1 MPKAL
6 RKRFPPPS
14 LVLPL
19 LLVGLPASAQEPAP
33 APEFE
38 ILPEF
43 QAELAEISADP
54 RVAAALDEVLALE
67 DENERL
73 LIELTEI
80 PAPPF
85 MEEARAARYA
95 ELVGEAGLDAEIDE
109 IGNVIA
115 RRAGRS
121 GARTVAVVAH
131 LDTVFPEGT
140 DVTVRRDGDKLMAP
154 GIADDTRGLVTLLT
168 IIRLLDRHRLET
180 ADDVLF
186 VGSVGE
192 EGIGDLRGVKHLF
205 RDGGPEIHAFI
216 AIDGTSNTRVLN
228 HAIGSHRYR
237 VRFLGPG
244 GHSWGAFGL
253 GNPAHAMARAIALF
267 DDRAGEYVTS
277 GAKTTYNIG
286 RIGGGTSINSIPF
299 ENWMEVDM
307 RSMEPAR
314 LEEIDAIFQE
324 AMAEALAEQ
333 NDLRRDGEELT
344 VEIEKIGDRPS
355 GKVAVATPLIQRALA
370 ATRAVG
376 AEPELSMG
384 STDSNVPIARGI
396 PATTI
401 GSGGE
406 GFGAHSLH
414 EWWANRDGHLG
425 IQKALLLVLAE
436 AGFPTGSE
444 PGFEARP
451 EAGSETERR

>member
-1 MPKAL
+1 MPLSHSSSQLLSAL
-6 RKRFPPPS
+6 TVGLLLPA
-14 LVLPL
+14 LGVQAQELEVLP
-19 LLVGLPASAQEPAP
+19 EY
-33 APEFE
+33 E
-38 ILPEF
+38 
-43 QAELAEISADP
+43 AELAGITADG
-54 RVAAALDEVLALE
+54 RVSAALEEVLTMDE
-67 DENERL
+67 ENERL

-85 MEEARAARYA
+85 TEEVRAAHYLG
-95 ELVGEAGLDAEIDE
+95 LVREAGLEAELDE
-109 IGNVIA
+109 IGNVVA
-115 RRAGRS
+115 HRKGRT
-121 GARTVAVVAH
+121 GGRTIAVVAH

-154 GIADDTRGLVTLLT
+154 GIADDTRGLVTMLT
-168 IIRLLDRHRLET
+168 IVKLMDRHGLDTR
-180 ADDVLF
+180 DDVLF

-192 EGIGDLRGVKHLF
+192 EGTGDLRGVKHLF
-205 RDGGPEIHAFI
+205 RDGGPEIDAFI

-237 VRFLGPG
+237 VSFLGPG

-253 GNPAHAMARAIALF
+253 GNPAHAMARAIKLF
-267 DDRAGEYVTS
+267 DDRAGEYVTA

-307 RSMEPAR
+307 RSMEPGR
-314 LEEIDAIFQE
+314 LDEIDAIFQT
-324 AMAEALAEQ
+324 AMTDALAEQ
-333 NDLRRDGEELT
+333 NEMRRDGEELT
-344 VEIEKIGDRPS
+344 VDVELIGDRPS
-355 GKVAVATPLIQRALA
+355 GMVAIDTPLIQRALA

-436 AGFPTGSE
+436 AGLEG
-444 PGFEARP
+444 AN
-451 EAGSETERR
+451 

>member
-1 MPKAL
+1 MPA
-6 RKRFPPPS
+6 
-14 LVLPL
+14 
-19 LLVGLPASAQEPAP
+19 AAQELETL
-33 APEFE
+33 PEFE
-38 ILPEF
+38 
-43 QAELAEISADP
+43 AEMAAITADS
-54 RVAAALDEVLALE
+54 RVIAALDDVLAMDE
-67 DENERL
+67 ENERL

-85 MEEARAARYA
+85 MEEERAAHYRGLVSAAGLAA
-95 ELVGEAGLDAEIDE
+95 ELDG

-115 RRAGRS
+115 RRR
-121 GARTVAVVAH
+121 GATGERTVAVVAH

-154 GIADDTRGLVTLLT
+154 GIADDTRGLVTMLT
-168 IIRLLDRHRLET
+168 MIKLMDRHGLDTR
-180 ADDVLF
+180 DDVLF

-205 RDGGPEIHAFI
+205 REGGPEIHAFV

-253 GNPAHAMARAIALF
+253 GNPAHAMARAIKLF
-267 DDRAGEYVTS
+267 DDRAGEYVTA

-286 RIGGGTSINSIPF
+286 RIGGGTSVNSIPF

-307 RSMEPAR
+307 RSMEPQR
-314 LEEIDAIFQE
+314 LEEIDSIFQE
-324 AMAEALAEQ
+324 AMQEALAEQ
-333 NDLRRDGEELT
+333 NELRRDGEELT
-344 VEIEKIGDRPS
+344 VDIEMIGNRPS
-355 GKVAVATPLIQRALA
+355 GIVPVETPLIQRAFA

-384 STDSNVPIARGI
+384 STDSNVAISLGI

-436 AGFPTGSE
+436 AGFPSGN
-444 PGFEARP
+444 
-451 EAGSETERR
+451 

>member
-1 MPKAL
+1 MPLSHSRTQLFSVLVAAL
-6 RKRFPPPS
+6 AFPA
-14 LVLPL
+14 LGARAQQLEVLP
-19 LLVGLPASAQEPAP
+19 EY
-33 APEFE
+33 E
-38 ILPEF
+38 
-43 QAELAEISADP
+43 AELAEITADS
-54 RVAAALDEVLALE
+54 RVSAALEEVLAM
-67 DENERL
+67 DEANERL

-85 MEEARAARYA
+85 KEEVRAAHYRGLVQQAGLEA
-95 ELVGEAGLDAEIDE
+95 ELDE
-109 IGNVIA
+109 IGNVVA
-115 RRAGRS
+115 RRKGRT
-121 GARTVAVVAH
+121 GGRTVAVVAH

-140 DVTVRRDGDKLMAP
+140 DVTVTRDGDKLMAP
-154 GIADDTRGLVTLLT
+154 GIADDTRGLVTMLT
-168 IIRLLDRHRLET
+168 IVKLLNRHGLET
-180 ADDVLF
+180 RDDVLF

-205 RDGGPEIHAFI
+205 RDGGPQIDAFI

-253 GNPAHAMARAIALF
+253 GNPAHAMARAIKLF
-267 DDRAGEYVTS
+267 DDRAGEYVTA

-286 RIGGGTSINSIPF
+286 RIGGGTSVNSIPF

-307 RSMEPAR
+307 RSMEPGR
-314 LEEIDAIFQE
+314 LQEIDAIFQE
-324 AMAEALAEQ
+324 AMTEALAEQ
-333 NDLRRDGEELT
+333 NEMRRDGEELT
-344 VEIEKIGDRPS
+344 VDIEMIGDRPS
-355 GKVAVATPLIQRALA
+355 GMVAIDTPLIQRALA

-436 AGFPTGSE
+436 AGL
-444 PGFEARP
+444 EA
-451 EAGSETERR
+451 AN

>member
-1 MPKAL
+1 MPLSHSRSQLLSAL
-6 RKRFPPPS
+6 TVG
-14 LVLPL
+14 LVLPAL
-19 LLVGLPASAQEPAP
+19 GVQAQEL
-33 APEFE
+33 EV
-38 ILPEF
+38 LPEYE
-43 QAELAEISADP
+43 AELAGITADG
-54 RVAAALDEVLALE
+54 RVSAALEEVLTMDE
-67 DENERL
+67 ENERL

-85 MEEARAARYA
+85 TEEVRAAHYLG
-95 ELVGEAGLDAEIDE
+95 LVREAGLEAELDE
-109 IGNVIA
+109 IGNVVA
-115 RRAGRS
+115 RRKGRT
-121 GARTVAVVAH
+121 GGRTIAVVAH

-154 GIADDTRGLVTLLT
+154 GIADDTRGLVTTLT
-168 IIRLLDRHRLET
+168 IVKLMDRHGLDTR
-180 ADDVLF
+180 DDVLF

-192 EGIGDLRGVKHLF
+192 EGTGDLRGVKHLF
-205 RDGGPEIHAFI
+205 RDGGPEIDAFI

-253 GNPAHAMARAIALF
+253 GNPAHAMARAIKLF
-267 DDRAGEYVTS
+267 DDRAGEYVTA

-307 RSMEPAR
+307 RSMEPGR
-314 LEEIDAIFQE
+314 LDEIDAIFQA
-324 AMAEALAEQ
+324 AMTDGLAEQ
-333 NDLRRDGEELT
+333 NEMRRDGEELT
-344 VEIEKIGDRPS
+344 VDIELIGDRPS
-355 GKVAVATPLIQRALA
+355 GMVGIDTPLIQRVLG
-370 ATRAVG
+370 ATRAIG
-376 AEPELSMG
+376 EEPELSMG

-425 IQKALLLVLAE
+425 IQKALLLALAE
-436 AGFPTGSE
+436 AGL
-444 PGFEARP
+444 A
-451 EAGSETERR
+451 AGS

>member
-1 MPKAL
+1 MFRL
-6 RKRFPPPS
+6 R
-14 LVLPL
+14 LPFFL
-19 LLVGLPASAQEPAP
+19 LLPGLAAAQD
-33 APEFE
+33 FE
-38 ILPEF
+38 IQPQYL
-43 QAELAEISADP
+43 AELQAIRDDA
-54 RVAAALDEVLALE
+54 RVAAALDDVLAM
-67 DENERL
+67 DPENEAL

-85 MEEARAARYA
+85 MEEERAAHYLG
-95 ELVGEAGLDAEIDE
+95 LVREAGLDADLDG
-109 IGNVIA
+109 IGNVVA
-115 RRAGRS
+115 RIPGS
-121 GARTVAVVAH
+121 GGERTVAVVAH

-154 GIADDTRGLVTLLT
+154 GIADDTRGLVTMLT
-168 IIRLLDRHRLET
+168 LMKLMERRGLET
-180 ADDVLF
+180 TDDVLF

-205 RDGGPEIHAFI
+205 REGGPSIDAFI

-228 HAIGSHRYR
+228 HAIGSHRYK
-237 VRFLGPG
+237 VSFLGPG

-253 GNPAHAMARAIALF
+253 GNPAHALSRAVKLF

-277 GAKTTYNIG
+277 GDKTTYNIG
-286 RIGGGTSINSIPF
+286 RIGGGTSVNSIPF
-299 ENWMEVDM
+299 ETWMEVDM
-307 RSMEPAR
+307 RSMVPER

-324 AMAEALAEQ
+324 AMQEALAEQ
-333 NDLRRDGEELT
+333 NQLRRDGEELT
-344 VEIEKIGDRPS
+344 VDIQMIGNRPS
-355 GKVAVATPLIQRALA
+355 GIVPTDTPLIQRALA

-376 AEPELSMG
+376 GEPELSMG
-384 STDSNVPIARGI
+384 STDSNVPIALGI

-436 AGFPTGSE
+436 AGFE
-444 PGFEARP
+444 PE
-451 EAGSETERR
+451 SD

>member
-1 MPKAL
+1 MPLSHSRPQLPAAL
-6 RKRFPPPS
+6 TVGLLFPA
-14 LVLPL
+14 LGVQAQELEVLP
-19 LLVGLPASAQEPAP
+19 EY
-33 APEFE
+33 E
-38 ILPEF
+38 
-43 QAELAEISADP
+43 AELAEITADP
-54 RVAAALDEVLALE
+54 RVSAALEEVLVMDE
-67 DENERL
+67 ENERL

-85 MEEARAARYA
+85 MEEVRAAHYQG
-95 ELVGEAGLDAEIDE
+95 LVREAGLEAELDE
-109 IGNVIA
+109 IGNVVA
-115 RRAGRS
+115 RRKGRT
-121 GARTVAVVAH
+121 GGRTIVVVAH

-154 GIADDTRGLVTLLT
+154 GIADDTRGLVTMLT
-168 IIRLLDRHRLET
+168 MVKLMDRHGLDTR
-180 ADDVLF
+180 DDVLF

-192 EGIGDLRGVKHLF
+192 EGTGDLRGVKHLF
-205 RDGGPEIHAFI
+205 RDGGPEIDAFI

-237 VRFLGPG
+237 VSFLGPG

-253 GNPAHAMARAIALF
+253 GNPAHAMARAIKLF
-267 DDRAGEYVTS
+267 DDRAGEYVTA

-307 RSMEPAR
+307 RSMEPGR
-314 LEEIDAIFQE
+314 LDEIDAIFQA
-324 AMAEALAEQ
+324 AMTDALAEQ
-333 NDLRRDGEELT
+333 NEMRRDGEELT
-344 VEIEKIGDRPS
+344 VDVELIGDRPS
-355 GKVAVATPLIQRALA
+355 GMVAIDTPLIQRALA

-436 AGFPTGSE
+436 AGL
-444 PGFEARP
+444 EA
-451 EAGSETERR
+451 TN

>member
-1 MPKAL
+1 MHHRLTGFRSPAFL
-6 RKRFPPPS
+6 SSGAR
-14 LVLPL
+14 LLPAL
-19 LLVGLPASAQEPAP
+19 LLLAVGAASAQE
-33 APEFE
+33 FE
-38 ILPEF
+38 VLPEY
-43 QAELAEISADP
+43 AGELNAIRSDP
-54 RVAAALDEVLALE
+54 RVAAAMDDVLAME
-67 DENERL
+67 EENERR

-80 PAPPF
+80 EAPPF
-85 MEEARAARYA
+85 MEEERAAHYLGMIRG
-95 ELVGEAGLDAEIDE
+95 LGLDAELDG
-109 IGNVIA
+109 IGNVLA
-115 RRAGRS
+115 RVAGS
-121 GARTVAVVAH
+121 EGDRTVAVVAH
-131 LDTVFPEGT
+131 LDTVFPKGT
-140 DVTVRRDGDKLMAP
+140 DVTVRREGDKLMAP
-154 GIADDTRGLVTLLT
+154 GIADDTRGLVTMLT
-168 IIRLLDRHRLET
+168 LMELIDRRGLGT
-180 ADDVLF
+180 RDDILF

-205 RDGGPEIHAFI
+205 REGGPEIHAFI
-216 AIDGTSNTRVLN
+216 AIDGTDNTRVLN

-253 GNPAHAMARAIALF
+253 GNPAHAMARAIKLF

-307 RSMEPAR
+307 RSMEPGR
-314 LEEIDAIFQE
+314 LQEIDAIFQT
-324 AMAEALAEQ
+324 AMRDALAEQ
-333 NDLRRDGEELT
+333 NELRRDGEELT
-344 VEIEKIGDRPS
+344 VDIEMIGNRPS
-355 GKVAVATPLIQRALA
+355 GIVPLDTPLIQRALA

-376 AEPELSMG
+376 EEPELSMG
-384 STDSNVPIARGI
+384 STDSNVAISLGI

-425 IQKALLLVLAE
+425 IQKAILLVLAE
-436 AGFPTGSE
+436 AGFE
-444 PGFEARP
+444 PQAP
-451 EAGSETERR
+451 

>member
-1 MPKAL
+1 MPLSHSRSPLLSAL
-6 RKRFPPPS
+6 TVGLLLPA
-14 LVLPL
+14 LGVQAQELEVLP
-19 LLVGLPASAQEPAP
+19 EY
-33 APEFE
+33 E
-38 ILPEF
+38 
-43 QAELAEISADP
+43 AELAGITADG
-54 RVAAALDEVLALE
+54 RVSAALEEVLTMDE
-67 DENERL
+67 ENERL

-85 MEEARAARYA
+85 TEEVRAAHYLG
-95 ELVGEAGLDAEIDE
+95 LVREAGLEAELDE
-109 IGNVIA
+109 IGNVVA
-115 RRAGRS
+115 RRKGRT
-121 GARTVAVVAH
+121 GGRTIAVVAH

-154 GIADDTRGLVTLLT
+154 GIADDTRGLVTMLT
-168 IIRLLDRHRLET
+168 IVKLMDRHGLDTR
-180 ADDVLF
+180 DDVLF

-192 EGIGDLRGVKHLF
+192 EGTGDLRGVKHLF
-205 RDGGPEIHAFI
+205 RDGGPEIDAFI

-253 GNPAHAMARAIALF
+253 GNPAHAMARAIKLF
-267 DDRAGEYVTS
+267 DDRAGEYVTA

-307 RSMEPAR
+307 RSMEPGR
-314 LEEIDAIFQE
+314 LDEIDAIFQA
-324 AMAEALAEQ
+324 AMTDGLAEQ
-333 NDLRRDGEELT
+333 NEMRRDGEELT
-344 VEIEKIGDRPS
+344 VDIELIGDRPS
-355 GKVAVATPLIQRALA
+355 GMVGIDTPLIQRALA

-436 AGFPTGSE
+436 AGL
-444 PGFEARP
+444 A
-451 EAGSETERR
+451 AGS

>member
-1 MPKAL
+1 MIRRNLPFMGRASFL
-6 RKRFPPPS
+6 LAS
-14 LVLPL
+14 LPHL
-19 LLVGLPASAQEPAP
+19 AP
-33 APEFE
+33 AQDFE
-38 ILPEF
+38 IRPQYTTELE
-43 QAELAEISADP
+43 AIHNDARVSAALAE
-54 RVAAALDEVLALE
+54 VLEMDA
-67 DENERL
+67 ENEAL

-85 MEEARAARYA
+85 MEEERAAHYMG
-95 ELVGEAGLDAEIDE
+95 LVREAGLDATLDG
-109 IGNVIA
+109 IGNVLA
-115 RRAGRS
+115 RIPGS
-121 GARTVAVVAH
+121 VGERTVAVVAH

-154 GIADDTRGLVTLLT
+154 GIADDTRGLVTMLT
-168 IIRLLDRHRLET
+168 IMKLLDRHGLGT
-180 ADDVLF
+180 TDDVLF

-192 EGIGDLRGVKHLF
+192 EGLGDLRGVKHLF
-205 RDGGPEIHAFI
+205 REGGPAIDAFI

-228 HAIGSHRYR
+228 HAVGSHRYK

-253 GNPAHAMARAIALF
+253 GNPAHALSRAVKLF

-277 GAKTTYNIG
+277 GDKTTYNIG
-286 RIGGGTSINSIPF
+286 RIGGGTSVNSIPF
-299 ENWMEVDM
+299 ETWMEVDM
-307 RSMEPAR
+307 RSMVPDR

-324 AMAEALAEQ
+324 AMREALAEQ
-333 NDLRRDGEELT
+333 NQLRRDGEELT
-344 VEIEKIGDRPS
+344 LDIEMIGNRPS
-355 GKVAVATPLIQRALA
+355 GIVSTDTPLIQRALA

-384 STDSNVPIARGI
+384 STDSNVPISLGI

-436 AGFPTGSE
+436 AGFE
-444 PGFEARP
+444 PE
-451 EAGSETERR
+451 SD

>member
-1 MPKAL
+1 MRILPRPCAPAL
-6 RKRFPPPS
+6 AA
-14 LVLPL
+14 LALAA
-19 LLVGLPASAQEPAP
+19 PAAARTQEPA
-33 APEFE
+33 FE
-38 ILPEF
+38 VLPEY
-43 QAELAEISADP
+43 QDELDRISSDP
-54 RVAAALDEVLALE
+54 RVVAALEGVIALE
-67 DENERL
+67 EENERL

-80 PAPPF
+80 EAPPF
-85 MEEARAARYA
+85 KEEKRAARYR
-95 ELVGEAGLDAEIDE
+95 ELVIEAGLEAELDE
-109 IGNVIA
+109 IGNVVA
-115 RRAGRS
+115 RRGGTGTGR
-121 GARTVAVVAH
+121 AVAVVAH

-140 DVTVRRDGDKLMAP
+140 DVTVRREGDRLLAP
-154 GIADDTRGLVTLLT
+154 GIADDTRGLVTMLT
-168 IIRLLDRHRLET
+168 VIRLLDAHGIALR
-180 ADDVLF
+180 DDVLF

-205 RDGGPEIHAFI
+205 RDGGPKIDAFI

-228 HAIGSHRYR
+228 HAVGSHRYR

-253 GNPAHAMARAIALF
+253 GNPAHAMARAITLF

-286 RIGGGTSINSIPF
+286 RIGGGTSVNSIPF

-307 RSMEPAR
+307 RSMEPER
-314 LEEIDAIFQE
+314 LEEIDAIFHE
-324 AMAEALAEQ
+324 AMTGALAEQ
-333 NDLRRDGEELT
+333 NELRRDGEELT
-344 VEIEKIGDRPS
+344 VDIEMIGNRPS
-355 GKVAVATPLIQRALA
+355 GVVPVETPLIQRALA

-396 PATTI
+396 PATTV

-425 IQKALLLVLAE
+425 IQKALLLVIAE
-436 AGFPTGSE
+436 AGLE
-444 PGFEARP
+444 PASGE
-451 EAGSETERR
+451 

>member
-1 MPKAL
+1 MPLSHSRSQLLAAL
-6 RKRFPPPS
+6 TVGLLLPALGVRAQE
-14 LVLPL
+14 LEVLP
-19 LLVGLPASAQEPAP
+19 EY
-33 APEFE
+33 E
-38 ILPEF
+38 
-43 QAELAEISADP
+43 AELAGITADG
-54 RVAAALDEVLALE
+54 RVSAALEEVLTMDE
-67 DENERL
+67 ENERL

-85 MEEARAARYA
+85 TEEVRAAHYQG
-95 ELVGEAGLDAEIDE
+95 LVREAGLEAELDE
-109 IGNVIA
+109 IGNVVA
-115 RRAGRS
+115 RRKGRT
-121 GARTVAVVAH
+121 GGRTIAVVAH
-131 LDTVFPEGT
+131 LDTVFPAGT
-140 DVTVRRDGDKLMAP
+140 DVTVRKDGDKLMAP
-154 GIADDTRGLVTLLT
+154 GIADDTRGLVTMLT
-168 IIRLLDRHRLET
+168 IVKLMDRHGLDMR
-180 ADDVLF
+180 DDVLF

-205 RDGGPEIHAFI
+205 RDGGPEIDAFI

-253 GNPAHAMARAIALF
+253 GNPAHAMARAIKLF
-267 DDRAGEYVTS
+267 DDRAGEYVTA

-307 RSMEPAR
+307 RSMEPGR
-314 LEEIDAIFQE
+314 LEEIDAIFQA
-324 AMAEALAEQ
+324 AMTDALAGQ
-333 NDLRRDGEELT
+333 NKMRRDGEELT
-344 VEIEKIGDRPS
+344 VDIELIGDRPS
-355 GKVAVATPLIQRALA
+355 GMVAIDTPLIQRALA

-436 AGFPTGSE
+436 AGL
-444 PGFEARP
+444 A
-451 EAGSETERR
+451 AAN

>member
-1 MPKAL
+1 MPLSHSRSPLLSAL
-6 RKRFPPPS
+6 TVGLLLPA
-14 LVLPL
+14 LGVQAQELEVLP
-19 LLVGLPASAQEPAP
+19 EY
-33 APEFE
+33 E
-38 ILPEF
+38 
-43 QAELAEISADP
+43 AELAGITADG
-54 RVAAALDEVLALE
+54 RVSAALEEVLTMDE
-67 DENERL
+67 ENERL

-85 MEEARAARYA
+85 TEEVRAAHYLG
-95 ELVGEAGLDAEIDE
+95 LVREAGLEAELDE
-109 IGNVIA
+109 IGNVVA
-115 RRAGRS
+115 RRKGRT
-121 GARTVAVVAH
+121 GGRTIAVVAH

-154 GIADDTRGLVTLLT
+154 GIADDTRGLVTMLT
-168 IIRLLDRHRLET
+168 IVKLMDRHGLDTR
-180 ADDVLF
+180 DDVLF

-192 EGIGDLRGVKHLF
+192 EGTGDLRGVKHLF
-205 RDGGPEIHAFI
+205 RDGGPEIDAFI

-253 GNPAHAMARAIALF
+253 GNPAHAMARAIKLF
-267 DDRAGEYVTS
+267 DDRAGEYVTA

-307 RSMEPAR
+307 RSMEPGR
-314 LEEIDAIFQE
+314 LDEIDAIFQA
-324 AMAEALAEQ
+324 AMTDGLAEQ
-333 NDLRRDGEELT
+333 NEMRRDGEELT
-344 VEIEKIGDRPS
+344 VDIELIGDRPS
-355 GKVAVATPLIQRALA
+355 GMVGIDTPLIQRVLG
-370 ATRAVG
+370 ATRAIG
-376 AEPELSMG
+376 EEPELSMG

-425 IQKALLLVLAE
+425 IQKALLLALAE
-436 AGFPTGSE
+436 AGL
-444 PGFEARP
+444 A
-451 EAGSETERR
+451 AGS

>member
-1 MPKAL
+1 MPLSHTRPQLLLSAL
-6 RKRFPPPS
+6 TLGLLLPA
-14 LVLPL
+14 LGVQAQELEVLP
-19 LLVGLPASAQEPAP
+19 EY
-33 APEFE
+33 E
-38 ILPEF
+38 
-43 QAELAEISADP
+43 AELAEITADP
-54 RVAAALDEVLALE
+54 RVSAALEEVLAMDE
-67 DENERL
+67 ENERL

-85 MEEARAARYA
+85 IEEVRAAHYQG
-95 ELVGEAGLDAEIDE
+95 LVREAGLEAGIDE
-109 IGNVIA
+109 IGNVVA
-115 RRAGRS
+115 RRSGRT
-121 GARTVAVVAH
+121 GGRTIAVVAH

-154 GIADDTRGLVTLLT
+154 GIADDTRGLVTMLAIVKLMA
-168 IIRLLDRHRLET
+168 RHGLDTR
-180 ADDVLF
+180 DDVLF

-205 RDGGPEIHAFI
+205 RDGGPEIDAFI

-253 GNPAHAMARAIALF
+253 GNPAHAMARAIKLF
-267 DDRAGEYVTS
+267 DDRAGEYVTG

-307 RSMEPAR
+307 RSMEPGR
-314 LEEIDAIFQE
+314 LEEIDAIFQA
-324 AMAEALAEQ
+324 AMTEALAEQ
-333 NDLRRDGEELT
+333 NEMRRDGEELT
-344 VEIEKIGDRPS
+344 VDVELIGDRPS
-355 GKVAVATPLIQRALA
+355 GMVGIDTPLIQRALA

-436 AGFPTGSE
+436 AGL
-444 PGFEARP
+444 EA
-451 EAGSETERR
+451 AN

>member
-1 MPKAL
+1 MTPCC
-6 RKRFPPPS
+6 FPD
-14 LVLPL
+14 LKMRAVLPGAAL
-19 LLVGLPASAQEPAP
+19 LIALNAAGQDLEVLPQYE
-33 APEFE
+33 
-38 ILPEF
+38 
-43 QAELAEISADP
+43 AEMDAIAADP
-54 RVAAALDEVLALE
+54 AVVAALDGVLALDE
-67 DENERL
+67 DNERL

-85 MEEARAARYA
+85 MEEVRAARYA
-95 ELVGEAGLDAEIDE
+95 ELVIEAGLEAELDG

-115 RRAGRS
+115 RRS
-121 GARTVAVVAH
+121 GSASARTVAVVAH

-154 GIADDTRGLVTLLT
+154 GIADDTRGLVTMLT
-168 IIRLLDRHRLET
+168 IIRLMDAHGLDTR
-180 ADDVLF
+180 DDVLF

-205 RDGGPEIHAFI
+205 REGGPKIDAFI
-216 AIDGTSNTRVLN
+216 AIDGTSNDRVLN

-253 GNPAHAMARAIALF
+253 GNPAHAMARAIKLF
-267 DDRAGEYVTS
+267 DDRAGEYVTA

-286 RIGGGTSINSIPF
+286 RIGGGNSVNSIPF
-299 ENWMEVDM
+299 ESWMEVDM

-314 LEEIDAIFQE
+314 LDEIDAIFQE
-324 AMAEALAEQ
+324 AMQEALAEQ
-333 NDLRRDGEELT
+333 NELRRDGEELT
-344 VEIEKIGDRPS
+344 VDIQMIGNRPS
-355 GKVAVATPLIQRALA
+355 GIVAVDTALIQRALA

-436 AGFPTGSE
+436 AGFE
-444 PGFEARP
+444 PDGE
-451 EAGSETERR
+451 

>member
-1 MPKAL
+1 MRPPTRLSLPFAL
-6 RKRFPPPS
+6 LLLPA
-14 LVLPL
+14 LPL
-19 LLVGLPASAQEPAP
+19 PAASAQE
-33 APEFE
+33 FR
-38 ILPEF
+38 ILPEYE
-43 QAELAEISADP
+43 AEMAKIVADP
-54 RVAAALDEVLALE
+54 GVAAALEAVLALE

-85 MEEARAARYA
+85 MEEKRAARYA
-95 ELVGEAGLDAEIDE
+95 ELLREAGLEAELDAV
-109 IGNVIA
+109 GNVIA
-115 RRAGRS
+115 RRGGRD
-121 GARTVAVVAH
+121 GGRTVAVVAH

-140 DVTVRRDGDKLMAP
+140 DVTVKREGDKLMAP

-168 IIRLLDRHRLET
+168 IVRLMDRHGLDT
-180 ADDVLF
+180 PDDVLF

-205 RDGGPEIHAFI
+205 RDGGPEIHAFV
-216 AIDGTSNTRVLN
+216 AIDGTSNTRVLH

-253 GNPAHAMARAIALF
+253 GNPAHAMARAIKLF
-267 DDRAGEYVTS
+267 DDRAGEYVTA

-307 RSMEPAR
+307 RSMEPGR

-324 AMAEALAEQ
+324 AMTEALAEQ
-333 NDLRRDGEELT
+333 NTMRREGEELT
-344 VEIEKIGDRPS
+344 VDIELIGDRPS
-355 GKVAVATPLIQRALA
+355 GKVAVDAPLIQRALA

-436 AGFPTGSE
+436 AGF
-444 PGFEARP
+444 A
-451 EAGSETERR
+451 AGRD

>member
-1 MPKAL
+1 MAT
-6 RKRFPPPS
+6 
-14 LVLPL
+14 LPRPR
-19 LLVGLPASAQEPAP
+19 GGASALSLLAP
-33 APEFE
+33 AALAAAAAAAAPIQEFE
-38 ILPEF
+38 IEPRYLR
-43 QAELAEISADP
+43 ELEEIAADP
-54 RVAAALDEVLALE
+54 RVAAALEEVIALDE
-67 DENERL
+67 ENEAL

-85 MEEARAARYA
+85 MEEERAAHYA
-95 ELVGEAGLDAEIDE
+95 GLVREVGLDAELDE

-115 RRAGRS
+115 RRKGTE
-121 GARTVAVVAH
+121 GGRTVAVVAH

-154 GIADDTRGLVTLLT
+154 GIADDTRGLVTMLT
-168 IIRLLDRHRLET
+168 IMRLLEKHDLATR
-180 ADDVLF
+180 ADVLF

-192 EGIGDLRGVKHLF
+192 EGLGDLRGVKHLF
-205 RDGGPEIHAFI
+205 RDGGPEIHSFI
-216 AIDGTSNTRVLN
+216 AIDGTSNTRVLY

-253 GNPAHAMARAIALF
+253 GNPAHAMARAIKLF

-286 RIGGGTSINSIPF
+286 RVGGGTSVNSIPF
-299 ENWMEVDM
+299 ENWMEVDL
-307 RSMEPAR
+307 RSMEPGR
-314 LEEIDAIFQE
+314 LQEIDAIFQT
-324 AMAEALAEQ
+324 AMQEALAEQ
-333 NDLRRDGEELT
+333 NALRRAGEELT
-344 VEIEKIGDRPS
+344 VEIEMIGNRPS
-355 GKVAVATPLIQRALA
+355 GMVPLDTPLIQRALA

-376 AEPELSMG
+376 EEPELSMG

-436 AGFPTGSE
+436 SGWSAGG
-444 PGFEARP
+444 G
-451 EAGSETERR
+451 

>member
-1 MPKAL
+1 MPLSHSRSPLLSAL
-6 RKRFPPPS
+6 TVGLLLPA
-14 LVLPL
+14 LGVQAQELEVLP
-19 LLVGLPASAQEPAP
+19 EY
-33 APEFE
+33 E
-38 ILPEF
+38 
-43 QAELAEISADP
+43 AELAGITADG
-54 RVAAALDEVLALE
+54 RVSAALEEVLTMDE
-67 DENERL
+67 ENERL
-73 LIELTEI
+73 LIELTGI

-85 MEEARAARYA
+85 TEEVRAAHYLG
-95 ELVGEAGLDAEIDE
+95 LVREAGLEAELDE
-109 IGNVIA
+109 IGNVVA
-115 RRAGRS
+115 RRKGRT
-121 GARTVAVVAH
+121 GGRTIAVVAH

-154 GIADDTRGLVTLLT
+154 GIADDTRGLVTTLT
-168 IIRLLDRHRLET
+168 IVKLMDRHGLDTR
-180 ADDVLF
+180 DDVLF

-192 EGIGDLRGVKHLF
+192 EGTGDLRGVKHLF
-205 RDGGPEIHAFI
+205 RDGGPEIDAFI

-253 GNPAHAMARAIALF
+253 GNPAHAMARAIKLF
-267 DDRAGEYVTS
+267 DDRAGEYVTA

-307 RSMEPAR
+307 RSMEPGR
-314 LEEIDAIFQE
+314 LDEIDAIFQA
-324 AMAEALAEQ
+324 AMTDGLAEQ
-333 NDLRRDGEELT
+333 NEMRRDGEELT
-344 VEIEKIGDRPS
+344 VDIELIGDRPS
-355 GKVAVATPLIQRALA
+355 GMVGIDTPLIQRVLG
-370 ATRAVG
+370 ATRAIG
-376 AEPELSMG
+376 EEPELSMG

-425 IQKALLLVLAE
+425 IQKALLLALAE
-436 AGFPTGSE
+436 AGL
-444 PGFEARP
+444 A
-451 EAGSETERR
+451 AGS

>member
-1 MPKAL
+1 MS
-6 RKRFPPPS
+6 KRRVFPI
-14 LVLPL
+14 L
-19 LLVGLPASAQEPAP
+19 LLACALIPAVVAAQE
-33 APEFE
+33 FE
-38 ILPEF
+38 VLPEF
-43 QAELAEISADP
+43 QAELDAIRNDP
-54 RVAAALDEVLALE
+54 RVVAALE
-67 DENERL
+67 DVLGMEEENERR

-80 PAPPF
+80 EAPPF
-85 MEEARAARYA
+85 MEEERAAHYLGMVRGVGYEA
-95 ELVGEAGLDAEIDE
+95 ELDA

-115 RRAGRS
+115 RRS
-121 GARTVAVVAH
+121 GSGGERTVAVVAH
-131 LDTVFPEGT
+131 LDTVFPKGT
-140 DVTVRRDGDKLMAP
+140 DVTVRREGDKLMAP
-154 GIADDTRGLVTLLT
+154 GIADDTRGLVTMLT
-168 IIRLLDRHRLET
+168 IMELLDRHGLET

-192 EGIGDLRGVKHLF
+192 EGLGDLRGVKHLF

-253 GNPAHAMARAIALF
+253 GNPAHAMARAIKLF
-267 DDRAGEYVTS
+267 DDRAGEYVTG

-286 RIGGGTSINSIPF
+286 RIGGGTSVNSIPF

-314 LEEIDAIFQE
+314 LDEIDAIFQT
-324 AMAEALAEQ
+324 AMQEALAEQ
-333 NDLRRDGEELT
+333 NELRRDGEELT
-344 VEIEKIGDRPS
+344 VEIEMIGNRPS
-355 GKVAVATPLIQRALA
+355 GMVAVDSPLIQRTLA

-384 STDSNVPIARGI
+384 STDSNMPISLGI

-436 AGFPTGSE
+436 AGFGPRA
-444 PGFEARP
+444 P
-451 EAGSETERR
+451 

>member
-1 MPKAL
+1 MPLSHSRSPLLSAL
-6 RKRFPPPS
+6 TVGLLLPA
-14 LVLPL
+14 LGVQAQELEVLP
-19 LLVGLPASAQEPAP
+19 EY
-33 APEFE
+33 E
-38 ILPEF
+38 
-43 QAELAEISADP
+43 AELAGITADG
-54 RVAAALDEVLALE
+54 RVSAALEEVLTMDE
-67 DENERL
+67 ENERL

-85 MEEARAARYA
+85 TEEVRAAHYLG
-95 ELVGEAGLDAEIDE
+95 LVREAGLEAELDE
-109 IGNVIA
+109 IGNVVA
-115 RRAGRS
+115 RRKGRT
-121 GARTVAVVAH
+121 GGRTIAVVAH

-154 GIADDTRGLVTLLT
+154 GIADDTRGLVTMLT
-168 IIRLLDRHRLET
+168 IVKLMDRHGLDTR
-180 ADDVLF
+180 DDVLF

-192 EGIGDLRGVKHLF
+192 EGTGDLRGVKHLF
-205 RDGGPEIHAFI
+205 RDGGPEIDAFI

-253 GNPAHAMARAIALF
+253 GNPAHAMARAIKLF
-267 DDRAGEYVTS
+267 DDRAGEYVTA

-307 RSMEPAR
+307 RSMEPGR
-314 LEEIDAIFQE
+314 LDEIDAIFQA
-324 AMAEALAEQ
+324 AMTDGLAEQ
-333 NDLRRDGEELT
+333 NEMRRDGEELT
-344 VEIEKIGDRPS
+344 VDIELIGDRPS
-355 GKVAVATPLIQRALA
+355 GMVGIDTPLIQRALA

-425 IQKALLLVLAE
+425 IQKALLLALAE
-436 AGFPTGSE
+436 AGL
-444 PGFEARP
+444 A
-451 EAGSETERR
+451 AGS

>member
-1 MPKAL
+1 M
-6 RKRFPPPS
+6 RPPPRS
-14 LVLPL
+14 FPVLPFL
-19 LLVGLPASAQEPAP
+19 AALAAAGTVPGQ
-33 APEFE
+33 
-38 ILPEF
+38 EF
-43 QAELAEISADP
+43 QIGSEYQRELDELTAHP
-54 RVAAALDEVLALE
+54 GVAAALDGVLALE
-67 DENERL
+67 EENERL

-85 MEEARAARYA
+85 LEAERAAHYA
-95 ELVGEAGLDAEIDE
+95 GLVREAGLDAEIDE
-109 IGNVIA
+109 EGNVVA
-115 RRAGRS
+115 RWE
-121 GARTVAVVAH
+121 GAEGDRTVAVVAH

-140 DVTVRRDGDKLMAP
+140 DVTVRREGDKLLAP
-154 GIADDTRGLVTLLT
+154 GIADDTRGLVTMLT
-168 IIRLLDRHRLET
+168 VMRLLEEHDLATRS
-180 ADDVLF
+180 DVLF

-192 EGIGDLRGVKHLF
+192 EGLGDLRGVKHLF
-205 RDGGPEIHAFI
+205 REGGPEIHSFI

-253 GNPAHAMARAIALF
+253 GNPAHAMSRAITLF
-267 DDRAGEYVTS
+267 DDRAGEYVTA

-286 RIGGGTSINSIPF
+286 RIGGGTSVNSIPF

-307 RSMEPAR
+307 RSMEPGR
-314 LEEIDAIFQE
+314 LEEIDAIFRE
-324 AMAEALAEQ
+324 AMQEALAEQ
-333 NDLRRDGEELT
+333 NALRRAGEELS
-344 VEIEKIGDRPS
+344 VEIEMIGNRPS
-355 GKVAVATPLIQRALA
+355 GIVPVDTPLIQRALA

-425 IQKALLLVLAE
+425 IQKALLLILAE
-436 AGFPTGSE
+436 SGLAPASGG
-444 PGFEARP
+444 
-451 EAGSETERR
+451 

>member
-1 MPKAL
+1 MPLSHSRPQLLAAL
-6 RKRFPPPS
+6 TVGLLFPA
-14 LVLPL
+14 LGVQAQELEVLP
-19 LLVGLPASAQEPAP
+19 EY
-33 APEFE
+33 
-38 ILPEF
+38 
-43 QAELAEISADP
+43 QAELAEITADP
-54 RVAAALDEVLALE
+54 RVSAALE
-67 DENERL
+67 DVLAMDEENERL

-85 MEEARAARYA
+85 IEEVRAAHYQG
-95 ELVGEAGLDAEIDE
+95 LVREAGLEAGIDE
-109 IGNVIA
+109 IGNVVA
-115 RRAGRS
+115 RRSGRT
-121 GARTVAVVAH
+121 GGRTIAVVAH

-154 GIADDTRGLVTLLT
+154 GIADDTRGLVTMLAIVKLMA
-168 IIRLLDRHRLET
+168 RHGLDTR
-180 ADDVLF
+180 DDVLF

-205 RDGGPEIHAFI
+205 RDGGPEIDAFI

-228 HAIGSHRYR
+228 HAIGSHRFR

-253 GNPAHAMARAIALF
+253 GNPAHAMARAIKLF
-267 DDRAGEYVTS
+267 DDRAGEYVMA

-307 RSMEPAR
+307 RSMEPGR
-314 LEEIDAIFQE
+314 LEEIDAIFQA
-324 AMAEALAEQ
+324 AMTEALAEQ
-333 NDLRRDGEELT
+333 NEMRRDGEELT
-344 VEIEKIGDRPS
+344 VDIEMIGDRPS
-355 GKVAVATPLIQRALA
+355 GMVAIDTPLIQRALA

-436 AGFPTGSE
+436 AGL
-444 PGFEARP
+444 EA
-451 EAGSETERR
+451 AN

>member
-1 MPKAL
+1 MPFSRFRPQLPIFLTVAVLLSAL
-6 RKRFPPPS
+6 
-14 LVLPL
+14 
-19 LLVGLPASAQEPAP
+19 GLGAQELEVF
-33 APEFE
+33 PEYE
-38 ILPEF
+38 
-43 QAELAEISADP
+43 AELAAITADP
-54 RVAAALDEVLALE
+54 RVAAALEDVLAMDE
-67 DENERL
+67 ENERL

-80 PAPPF
+80 EAPPF
-85 MEEARAARYA
+85 KEEKRAAHYRG
-95 ELVGEAGLDAEIDE
+95 LVREAGLDAELDE
-109 IGNVIA
+109 IGNVVA
-115 RRAGRS
+115 RRAGQ
-121 GARTVAVVAH
+121 GGGRTVAVVAH

-140 DVTVRRDGDKLMAP
+140 DVTVRREGDKLMAP
-154 GIADDTRGLVTLLT
+154 GIADDTRGLVTMLT
-168 IIRLLDRHRLET
+168 MVKLMDRHGLDTR
-180 ADDVLF
+180 DDVLF

-192 EGIGDLRGVKHLF
+192 EGLGDLRGVKHLF
-205 RDGGPEIHAFI
+205 RDGGPKIDAFI

-253 GNPAHAMARAIALF
+253 GNPAHAMARAIKLF
-267 DDRAGEYVTS
+267 DDRAGEYVTA

-286 RIGGGTSINSIPF
+286 RIGGGTSVNSIPF

-307 RSMEPAR
+307 RSMEPGR
-314 LEEIDAIFQE
+314 LDEIDAIFQA
-324 AMAEALAEQ
+324 AMTEALAEQ
-333 NDLRRDGEELT
+333 NELRRDGEELT
-344 VEIEKIGDRPS
+344 VDIEMIGDRPS
-355 GKVAVATPLIQRALA
+355 GMVATDTPLIQRALA

-384 STDSNVPIARGI
+384 STDSNVPISLGI

-436 AGFPTGSE
+436 AGF
-444 PGFEARP
+444 A
-451 EAGSETERR
+451 AAN